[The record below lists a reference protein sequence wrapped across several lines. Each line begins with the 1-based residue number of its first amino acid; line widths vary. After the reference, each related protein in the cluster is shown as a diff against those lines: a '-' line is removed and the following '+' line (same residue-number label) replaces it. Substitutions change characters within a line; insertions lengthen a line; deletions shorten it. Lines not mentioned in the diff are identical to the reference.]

1 LIDLLTHLSA
11 DSTSFG
17 TETSVLPFDPAT
29 DGSVYTFEPLPP
41 GENEPSELDE
51 NPRFL
56 RLQIFR
62 SRFLPGRRDIVVYL
76 PEAYLADPTRRF
88 PVFYLHDGQ
97 NLIDGRTSFVAH
109 RTWQA
114 DTAADTLTRANEIEP
129 IILVGINNTGVRRM
143 AEYTHT
149 RDPRR
154 GGGEGSRYGRLLV
167 QELKPLIDHTF
178 RTLPD
183 AANTA
188 IGGSSLGGLVSL
200 SIALDYPDVFGK
212 AAVLSPSVWWN
223 QRAILHRV
231 GGARPRP
238 NVRIWLDMGTAE
250 GLRHLRDTDL
260 LYRRL
265 LQRGWRDSPLH
276 TTWHHATNTPPDL
289 HYLRVPNALHDES
302 AWAARFPDVLRFLFP
317 SHPKPLFLDAPNNLS
332 S

>member
-1 LIDLLTHLSA
+1 MDR
-11 DSTSFG
+11 ST
-17 TETSVLPFDPAT
+17 DPTTYA
-29 DGSVYTFEPLPP
+29 FLPLPP
-41 GENEPSELDE
+41 GENEPSPLDE

-56 RLQIFR
+56 RLQNFR
-62 SRFLPGRRDIVVYL
+62 SRFLPNRRDITVYL
-76 PEAYLADPTRRF
+76 PEAYFLEPHRRF

-97 NLIDGRTSFVAH
+97 NLIDPRTSFIAH

-114 DTAADTLTRANEIEP
+114 DTAADTLTRAHEIEP
-129 IILVGINNTGVRRM
+129 IILVGIANTGVRRM

-154 GGGEGSRYGRLLV
+154 GGGDGARYGRLLV
-167 QELKPLIDHTF
+167 QELKPLIDETF
-178 RTLPD
+178 RTLTDPT
-183 AANTA
+183 NTA

-231 GGARPRP
+231 GGARPKP
-238 NVRIWLDMGTAE
+238 NLRIWLDMGMAE

-265 LQRGWRDSPLH
+265 LQRGWRDSPLRA
-276 TTWHHATNTPPDL
+276 TWHAATTAPPDL
-289 HYLRVPNALHDES
+289 LYLRVPGALHEES
-302 AWAARFPDVLRFLFP
+302 AWAARFPEVLRFLFP
-317 SHPKPLFLDAPNNLS
+317 AHP
-332 S
+332 